1 MRKDLKSMA
10 KMMGKLSVAKKE
22 GKLPT
27 YEASYTDA
35 VATKWK
41 DKGGKAAYI
50 KAAKAYNQKKYGTT
64 NPSNDASK
72 AKITR
77 AELASKKTASDKA
90 TASANKDAADKAAS
104 DKATASANKAAADNA
119 KKGKDEIK
127 TAAAKAK
134 AKKEELASRTN
145 VKKDRKRKKKK
156 EVVSEDG
163 KTVTKTKTKYDRKG
177 NIKRSKIKDKKA

>member
-1 MRKDLKSMA
+1 MRNDLMSMA

-27 YEASYTDA
+27 YEASYTDD

-64 NPSNDASK
+64 NPSEDSSK

-90 TASANKDAADKAAS
+90 
-104 DKATASANKAAADNA
+104 
-119 KKGKDEIK
+119 
-127 TAAAKAK
+127 AAAKAAKDAK
-134 AKKEELASRTN
+134 AEKTAKAEKADLASRTN
-145 VKKDRKRKKKK
+145 VKKDNKRKKTV
-156 EVVSEDG
+156 EVVSKDG
-163 KTVTKTKTKYDRKG
+163 TTVTKTKTKYNKEGKVRK
-177 NIKRSKIKDKKA
+177 SKIKVKKA

>member
-10 KMMGKLSVAKKE
+10 EMMEKLSVAKKE

-64 NPSNDASK
+64 NPSDDSSK
-72 AKITR
+72 AKTTR

-90 TASANKDAADKAAS
+90 TAD
-104 DKATASANKAAADNA
+104 ANKAAANNA
-119 KKGKDEIK
+119 KIGAEEIK
-127 TAAAKAK
+127 TAAPKAK

-145 VKKDRKRKKKK
+145 VKKDRKRKKKI

-163 KTVTKTKTKYDRKG
+163 KTLTKTKTKYDRKG

>member
-41 DKGGKAAYI
+41 DKGGKASYI

-64 NPSNDASK
+64 NPSEDSSK

-77 AELASKKTASDKA
+77 AELASKK
-90 TASANKDAADKAAS
+90 AAS
-104 DKATASANKAAADNA
+104 DKA
-119 KKGKDEIK
+119 
-127 TAAAKAK
+127 AAAKAAK
-134 AKKEELASRTN
+134 AAKDAKAAKVEKAEKADLASRTN
-145 VKKDRKRKKKK
+145 VKKDTKRKKKV
-156 EVVSEDG
+156 EVVSKDG
-163 KTVTKTKTKYDRKG
+163 TTVTKTKTKYNKEGNVRK
-177 NIKRSKIKDKKA
+177 SKIKVKKA

>member
-64 NPSNDASK
+64 NPSNDSSK
-72 AKITR
+72 AGITR

-90 TASANKDAADKAAS
+90 SKAEKAEKASKAEKAEKASKAEKAD
-104 DKATASANKAAADNA
+104 
-119 KKGKDEIK
+119 
-127 TAAAKAK
+127 
-134 AKKEELASRTN
+134 LASRTN
-145 VKKDRKRKKKK
+145 VKKDNKRKKTV
-156 EVVSEDG
+156 EVVSKDG
-163 KTVTKTKTKYDRKG
+163 TTVTKTKTKYNKEGKVRK
-177 NIKRSKIKDKKA
+177 SKIKVKKA

>member
-64 NPSNDASK
+64 NPSDDSSK

-90 TASANKDAADKAAS
+90 TASANK
-104 DKATASANKAAADNA
+104 AAANNA
-119 KKGKDEIK
+119 KIGAEEIK

-145 VKKDRKRKKKK
+145 VKKDRKRKKKI

>member
-64 NPSNDASK
+64 NPSDDSSK

-90 TASANKDAADKAAS
+90 NANTAD
-104 DKATASANKAAADNA
+104 ANKAATNNA
-119 KKGKDEIK
+119 KKGAEEIK

-145 VKKDRKRKKKK
+145 VKKDRKRKKKT
-156 EVVSEDG
+156 EVISKDG
-163 KTVTKTKTKYDRKG
+163 ETVTKTKTKYDRKG

>member
-1 MRKDLKSMA
+1 MRNDLMSMA

-27 YEASYTDA
+27 YEASYTDD

-64 NPSNDASK
+64 NPSEDSSK

-90 TASANKDAADKAAS
+90 AA
-104 DKATASANKAAADNA
+104 
-119 KKGKDEIK
+119 
-127 TAAAKAK
+127 AAAKAAK
-134 AKKEELASRTN
+134 AKKAAKDEKADLASRTN
-145 VKKDRKRKKKK
+145 VKKDNKRKKTV
-156 EVVSEDG
+156 EVVSKDG
-163 KTVTKTKTKYDRKG
+163 TTVTKTKTKYNKEGKVRK
-177 NIKRSKIKDKKA
+177 SKIKVKKA

>member
-1 MRKDLKSMA
+1 MRKDLMKMA
-10 KMMGKLSVAKKE
+10 KMMGKLSIAKKE

-64 NPSNDASK
+64 NPSDDSSK

-90 TASANKDAADKAAS
+90 TASANKAAANNAKIGAEEIKNDAA
-104 DKATASANKAAADNA
+104 N
-119 KKGKDEIK
+119 
-127 TAAAKAK
+127 AK
-134 AKKEELASRTN
+134 AKKEELAARTD
-145 VKKDRKRKKKK
+145 VKKNKKRKKKIQ
-156 EVVSEDG
+156 VVSKDG
-163 KTVTKTKTKYDRKG
+163 KTTTTTKTKYDKEG
-177 NIKRSKIKDKKA
+177 NIKRSRIKDKKA